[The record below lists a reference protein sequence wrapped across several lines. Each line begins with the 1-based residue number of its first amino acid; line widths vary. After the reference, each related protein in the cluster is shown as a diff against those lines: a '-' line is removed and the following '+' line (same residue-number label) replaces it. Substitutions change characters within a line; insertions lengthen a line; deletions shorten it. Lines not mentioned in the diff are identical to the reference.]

1 MKISKI
7 FSIFFLIILVSCG
20 IRNYDYYKF
29 SKLEKK
35 GFKLKIDS
43 KDYSLSNTILDKEN
57 ISEIKIDKKNKLV
70 NIKTFQNPD
79 FIDLKTITDS
89 INDKDLNVAVMF
101 GLPFMKDDFDKV
113 LIEKNAIHSLNFIK
127 VVAVPTSCNNSKALI
142 IKSNNNL

>member
-1 MKISKI
+1 M
-7 FSIFFLIILVSCG
+7 FFLIILVSCG

-29 SKLEKK
+29 SKLEKR

-70 NIKTFQNPD
+70 NIKTIQNPY
-79 FIDLKTITDS
+79 FIDLKTISDS
-89 INDKDLNVAVMF
+89 INDKDLNVAVIF
-101 GLPFMKDDFDKV
+101 GLPFMKEDFDKV
-113 LIEKNAIHSLNFIK
+113 LIEKSAIDSLNFIK

-142 IKSNNNL
+142 IKIKQ

>member
-7 FSIFFLIILVSCG
+7 FSIFFFLILVSCG

-70 NIKTFQNPD
+70 TIKTIQNPD
-79 FIDLKTITDS
+79 FIDLKTIS
-89 INDKDLNVAVMF
+89 NSFNDKDLNVAVMF
-101 GLPFMKDDFDKV
+101 GLPFMKKDFDKV
-113 LIEKNAIHSLNFIK
+113 LIEKSAIDSLNFIK
-127 VVAVPTSCNNSKALI
+127 VIAVPTSCNNSKALI
-142 IKSNNNL
+142 IKIKQ

>member
-7 FSIFFLIILVSCG
+7 FSMFFLIILVSCG

-29 SKLEKK
+29 SKLEKR

-70 NIKTFQNPD
+70 NIKTIQNPY
-79 FIDLKTITDS
+79 FIDLKTISDS
-89 INDKDLNVAVMF
+89 INDKDLNVAVIF
-101 GLPFMKDDFDKV
+101 GLPFMKEDFDKV
-113 LIEKNAIHSLNFIK
+113 LIEKNAIDSLNFIK
-127 VVAVPTSCNNSKALI
+127 VIAVPTSCNNSKALI
-142 IKSNNNL
+142 IKIKQ

>member
-7 FSIFFLIILVSCG
+7 FSMFFLIILVSCG

-29 SKLEKK
+29 SKLEKR

-70 NIKTFQNPD
+70 NIKTIQNPH
-79 FIDLKTITDS
+79 FIDLKTISDS
-89 INDKDLNVAVMF
+89 INDKDLNVAVIF
-101 GLPFMKDDFDKV
+101 GLPFMKEDFDKV
-113 LIEKNAIHSLNFIK
+113 LIEKSAFDSLNFIK
-127 VVAVPTSCNNSKALI
+127 VIAVPTSCNNSKALI
-142 IKSNNNL
+142 IKIKQ

>member
-7 FSIFFLIILVSCG
+7 FSMFFLIILVSCG

-70 NIKTFQNPD
+70 NIKTIHNPY
-79 FIDLKTITDS
+79 FIDLKTISDS

-101 GLPFMKDDFDKV
+101 GLRFMKEDFDKV
-113 LIEKNAIHSLNFIK
+113 LIEKNAIDSLNFIK
-127 VVAVPTSCNNSKALI
+127 VVDVPISCNNSKALI
-142 IKSNNNL
+142 IKIKQ

>member
-1 MKISKI
+1 M
-7 FSIFFLIILVSCG
+7 FFLIILVSCG

-29 SKLEKK
+29 SKLEKR

-70 NIKTFQNPD
+70 NIKTIQNPY
-79 FIDLKTITDS
+79 FIDLKTISDS

-101 GLPFMKDDFDKV
+101 GLPFMKEDFDKV
-113 LIEKNAIHSLNFIK
+113 LIEKSAFDSLNFIK
-127 VVAVPTSCNNSKALI
+127 VIAVPTSCNNSKALI
-142 IKSNNNL
+142 IKIKQ

>member
-1 MKISKI
+1 M
-7 FSIFFLIILVSCG
+7 FFLIILVSCG

-29 SKLEKK
+29 SKLEKR

-70 NIKTFQNPD
+70 NIKTIQNPY
-79 FIDLKTITDS
+79 FIDLKTISDS

-101 GLPFMKDDFDKV
+101 GLPFMKEDFDKV
-113 LIEKNAIHSLNFIK
+113 LIEKSAIDSLNFIK
-127 VVAVPTSCNNSKALI
+127 VIAVPTSCNNSKALI
-142 IKSNNNL
+142 IKIKQ

>member
-7 FSIFFLIILVSCG
+7 FSMFFLIILVSCG

-29 SKLEKK
+29 SKLEKR

-70 NIKTFQNPD
+70 NIKTIQNPY
-79 FIDLKTITDS
+79 FIDLKTISDS

-101 GLPFMKDDFDKV
+101 GLRFMKEDFDKV
-113 LIEKNAIHSLNFIK
+113 LIEKSAIDSLNFIK

-142 IKSNNNL
+142 IKIKQ

>member
-7 FSIFFLIILVSCG
+7 FSMFFLIILVSCG

-29 SKLEKK
+29 SKLEKR

-70 NIKTFQNPD
+70 YIKTIQNSY
-79 FIDLKTITDS
+79 FIDLKTISDS
-89 INDKDLNVAVMF
+89 INDKDLNVAVIF
-101 GLPFMKDDFDKV
+101 GLPFMKEDFDKV
-113 LIEKNAIHSLNFIK
+113 LIEKSAIDSLNFIK
-127 VVAVPTSCNNSKALI
+127 VIAVPTSCNNSKALI
-142 IKSNNNL
+142 IKIKQ

>member
-7 FSIFFLIILVSCG
+7 FSMFFLIILVSCG

-29 SKLEKK
+29 SKLEKR

-70 NIKTFQNPD
+70 NIKTIQNPH
-79 FIDLKTITDS
+79 FIDLKTISDS

-101 GLPFMKDDFDKV
+101 GLPFMKEDFDKV
-113 LIEKNAIHSLNFIK
+113 LIEKSAFDSLNFIK
-127 VVAVPTSCNNSKALI
+127 VIAVPTSCNNSKALI
-142 IKSNNNL
+142 IKIKQ